1 MEFPPILVIN
11 LDNRADRW
19 TEIQKEFVGWP
30 PLERL
35 SAIQDSPGW
44 RGCNKSHVKAL
55 EEAKKRGY
63 PWVLV
68 LEDDCMLSDTM
79 PTKSLKRFTEFL
91 PSLWNKRAE
100 YDVFLGGCTQVKDV
114 SVFQFN
120 PQLFRMKGYTTHFCL
135 YPASSYDKLING
147 IRNSTIV
154 IDAFFMNDPSIRL
167 ICTTPHIAIQRPGKS
182 DLAEQETN
190 YNSVFLSSEE
200 VLAKF
205 QISEKSLE
213 GFLQETKVYNN
224 KLSIA
229 NILMIGL
236 VFAAAKRLLTPL

>member
-1 MEFPPILVIN
+1 MEFPPIIVIN
-11 LDNRADRW
+11 LDERPDRW
-19 TEIQKEFVGWP
+19 AEIQKEFVGWP
-30 PLERL
+30 TLERL
-35 SAIQDSPGW
+35 SAVKDSPGW
-44 RGCNKSHVKAL
+44 KGCNKSHVKAL

-68 LEDDCMLSDTM
+68 LEDDCMLTSAND
-79 PTKSLKRFTEFL
+79 SLKRFTEFL
-91 PSLWNKRAE
+91 PSLWNRRGE
-100 YDVFLGGCTQVKDV
+100 YDVFLGGCTQLKDV

-154 IDAFFMNDPSIRL
+154 IDKFFMNDPSIRL

-182 DLAEQETN
+182 DLVEQETN
-190 YNSVFLSSEE
+190 YHSLFLSSEE
-200 VLAKF
+200 VLTKF

-213 GFLQETKVYNN
+213 GFLQESKVYNN

-229 NILMIGL
+229 NILMIAFI
-236 VFAAAKRLLTPL
+236 FAAAKRLLAPL